1 MDDIDYIL
9 HQNDLL
15 PDRPPIDKISAW
27 VEGRRVL
34 PPASPFPGPWRNE
47 RTPYSIEIM
56 DNMSPYSPVQ
66 RQAIMKAR
74 KLGLTTAIENCV
86 AYFIDQV
93 PSEQLYSTANE
104 QLAKDWSKKKI
115 SHVIDSL
122 NIRNKLIAAD
132 QNTKSRATGDR
143 MFTKEYIGGALDIIT
158 ASSLMARR
166 ALDKRC
172 LWIDETDGIEAQ
184 TSTGEGS
191 WAEILMAHTNSYG
204 ARRKISLFGSPTT
217 YEASLIRRYYEKGDQ
232 RKFLVPCPA
241 CGRDIELKLDND
253 ITTYGLKAETEAGVI
268 IDAYYE
274 CEYCHEPIFD
284 NDKLRFYSPH
294 PQCSKHPGKKVNPA
308 HWEPT
313 KKPDPI
319 FRSYQINSL
328 YSPVGMLSFR
338 EVAIERE
345 TAKREGSDAARSF
358 VNIYAGLTYKDET
371 SRPLLSKILEH
382 RGTYERGTVPP
393 GVLFITMACDVQRGY
408 AKDPNNPPRIE
419 LEVMGTGLGYKTWS
433 IEYKVFA
440 ETYSPDGNLKDPYGG
455 AWEDLY
461 QWMKGINGTFYSKE
475 GIAFQI
481 IMIGID
487 SGDAADGRAEVVYR
501 FCERWSPLAFPVK
514 GFSQL
519 SARRGEKAD
528 IPGAAFYK
536 KYRMAKIGTAG
547 ESVIEISTAYYKET
561 LFGRLNIA
569 ATNDNTHPN
578 GYCDFPRDYPDDYFI
593 QLINSE
599 KLISGGFRDIGAHEA
614 MDCRIYN
621 LCMSDAWL
629 ESQVRR
635 ARDDARK
642 NGKDPTWVD
651 MTINSRTVLEN
662 EQARLM
668 AYKGKL

>member
-1 MDDIDYIL
+1 MDDIEFL
-9 HQNDLL
+9 LERNNLL
-15 PDRPPIDKISAW
+15 PDKPPADKISAW

-47 RTPYSIEIM
+47 RTPYSVEIM

-104 QLAKDWSKKKI
+104 QLAKDWSKKKV

-122 NIRNKLIAAD
+122 NIRHKLIAAD

-217 YEASLIRRYYEKGDQ
+217 FEASLINHYYQQGDQ
-232 RKFLVPCPA
+232 RKFLIPCPV
-241 CGRDIELKLDND
+241 CGRDTELKLDNES
-253 ITTYGLKAETEAGVI
+253 TVYGLKAETEAGLI
-268 IDAYYE
+268 IDAYYL

-284 NDKLRFYSPH
+284 NDKLRFYSPE
-294 PQCSKHPGKKVNPA
+294 PKCRKYPGKKLSPA

-328 YSPVGMLSFR
+328 YSPVGMLSFK
-338 EVAIERE
+338 EVAVEQE
-345 TAKREGSDAARSF
+345 KAKREGPEAMRSF
-358 VNIYAGLTYKDET
+358 VNIYQGVTYKDES
-371 SRPLLSKILEH
+371 SRPLLAKVLEH
-382 RGTYERGTVPP
+382 RGIYGRGTVPP
-393 GVLFITMACDVQRGY
+393 GVLFLTMACDVQRGSV
-408 AKDPNNPPRIE
+408 KNPDNPPRIE

-433 IEYKVFA
+433 IEYRVF
-440 ETYSPDGNLKDPYGG
+440 TGPVDDPYSG
-455 AWEDLY
+455 AWEDMFL
-461 QWMKGINGTFYSKE
+461 WMKGINGTFYSKE
-475 GIAFQI
+475 NIAFQLK
-481 IMIGID
+481 MIGID

-501 FCERWSPLAFPVK
+501 FCERWSPFAFPVK

-519 SARRGEKAD
+519 TARRGEKAD
-528 IPGAAFYK
+528 IPGAASFK

-547 ESVIEISTAYYKET
+547 EYVIEVSTAYYKET
-561 LFGRLNIA
+561 LFGRLNIG
-569 ATNDNTHPN
+569 ATNNSTHPN
-578 GYCDFPRDYPDDYFI
+578 GYCDFPRDYSDDYFI

-599 KLISGGFRDIGAHEA
+599 KLAGGGFRDIGAHEA

-629 ESQVRR
+629 EAQVRR
-635 ARDDARK
+635 VRDESRAK
-642 NGKDPTWVD
+642 GADPTWVD
-651 MTINSRTVLEN
+651 MTINSRTVLEQQ
-662 EQARLM
+662 QALLS
-668 AYKGKL
+668 AYGARKK